1 MLIYL
6 DNCCY
11 NRPFDDQ
18 SQLLISLQT
27 EAKLFIQ
34 QGIKEGAFK
43 LVWSAILDIEND
55 ANPDMERR
63 KVVKA
68 WRSLAQQ
75 DVETTKNVELLAEQ
89 YAKDGVKP
97 MDALHVASAVSAG
110 AEFFIT
116 TDKGILRKMI
126 NEHQITV
133 CDPVD
138 FLRHIE
144 EVSNEN

>member
-27 EAKLFIQ
+27 EAKLFVQ
-34 QGIKEGAFK
+34 QGIKEEAFG

-63 KVVKA
+63 KIVKT
-68 WRSLAQQ
+68 WRHLAQQ
-75 DVETTKNVELLAEQ
+75 DVETTEAVESLAEQ
-89 YAKDGVKP
+89 YSKKGVKP

-110 AEFFIT
+110 AEYFLT
-116 TDKGILRKMI
+116 TDKGILRKMT
-126 NEHQITV
+126 NEKQIIV

-144 EVSNEN
+144 EASDEN